1 LSAPRKLSVI
11 VAAALLSAGC
21 GASASD
27 QVKAKVREL
36 ARTAAEH
43 NYHRICDD
51 VLAPSLV
58 SRLRSYGISCE
69 RAMNIALSGV
79 RDPAI
84 SIGSTTVKG
93 SSASVITLSMAA
105 GQKASLETI
114 GLIKTSHGW
123 RVASLR
129 SL

>member
-1 LSAPRKLSVI
+1 MI
-11 VAAALLSAGC
+11 FAAALLSGGC
-21 GASASD
+21 GSSASD
-27 QVKAKVREL
+27 QVKAKVQEL
-36 ARTAAEH
+36 ARTAAAH
-43 NYHRICDD
+43 NYRRICTD

-69 RAMNIALSGV
+69 HAMGIALSGV

-114 GLIKTSHGW
+114 GLIKTPHGW
-123 RVASLR
+123 RVAALR

>member
-1 LSAPRKLSVI
+1 MSASTKLPVI
-11 VAAALLSAGC
+11 VAAALLSTGC
-21 GASASD
+21 GSSASD
-27 QVKAKVREL
+27 EVKAKVREL
-36 ARTAAEH
+36 ARTAAAH
-43 NYHRICDD
+43 NYRRICED

-69 RAMNIALSGV
+69 RAMGIALSGV

-84 SIGSTTVKG
+84 SIGSATIKG

-105 GQKASLETI
+105 GQKASFETI
-114 GLIKTSHGW
+114 RLIKTSHGW
-123 RVASLR
+123 RIASLR